1 MSDKNL
7 VKEFIENS
15 QDVQMCDWYGKLIQT
30 VIVENDELFMREFNR
45 RVKRFKKLFIEDWSD
60 D

>member
-45 RVKRFKKLFIEDWSD
+45 RVKRFKKLFIED
-60 D
+60 